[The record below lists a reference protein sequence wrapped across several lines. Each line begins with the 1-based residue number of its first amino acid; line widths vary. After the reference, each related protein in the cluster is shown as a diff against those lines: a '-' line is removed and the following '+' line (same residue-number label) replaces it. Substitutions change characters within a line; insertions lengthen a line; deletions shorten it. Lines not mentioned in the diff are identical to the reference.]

1 MIVFDDDEIQVIFHE
16 GVGDVLLVTFAPLN
30 ALSDDTDFFG
40 RSLVQRMG
48 LSALGFTAKR
58 PNWYPGANVDAALSA
73 TEHLRAGYG
82 EVVTYGASMG
92 GYAAAKYS
100 RPLGA
105 STALSICPQ
114 WSINPAHTADFDLRY
129 QEYFVQERTGHAIRH
144 EDVSGRIYVFV
155 DPGCAPDFGHAKR
168 IPSAEIVPVHS
179 AEHHVT
185 GMLAGTAAFESLF
198 AASRRRDAR
207 ELRATVARLRRASTR
222 RLVEVI
228 KKARRRHPEWAGML
242 KHTRAGVL
250 AANPR
255 LLAEVSR

>member
-1 MIVFDDDEIQVIFHE
+1 MIVFDDDEIQVIFHR
-16 GVGDVLLVTFAPLN
+16 GVDDVLLVTFAPMN

-40 RSLVQRMG
+40 RSLAKRMG

-58 PNWYPGANVDAALSA
+58 PNWYPEANVRAALAA
-73 TEHLRAGYG
+73 TEQFRKGYR

-114 WSINPAHTADFDLRY
+114 WSIDPAHTADFDRRY
-129 QEYFVQERTGHAIRH
+129 QEHFIPGRTGDVIRH

-155 DPGCAPDFGHAKR
+155 DPRCASDFGHASR
-168 IPSAEIVPVHS
+168 IPCAELVPVHS
-179 AEHHVT
+179 AQHHVT
-185 GMLAGTAAFESLF
+185 GMLAGTAAFESLL
-198 AASRRRDAR
+198 AAARQRNAR
-207 ELRATVARLRRASTR
+207 ELRATVARLRRASPR

-228 KKARRRHPEWAGML
+228 KKARRRHPGWADRLAQARGGL
-242 KHTRAGVL
+242 L

-255 LLAEVSR
+255 LLAEASA